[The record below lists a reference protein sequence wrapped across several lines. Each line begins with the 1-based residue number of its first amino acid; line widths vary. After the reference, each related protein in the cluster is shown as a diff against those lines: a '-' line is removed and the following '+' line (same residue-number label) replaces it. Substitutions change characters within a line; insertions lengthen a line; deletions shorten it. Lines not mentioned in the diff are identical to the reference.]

1 MSLTGTSMFQ
11 EFRKHGNDST
21 IGHAGAAYLFKE
33 MQGQT
38 FTS

>member
-21 IGHAGAAYLFKE
+21 IGHAGAAYLVKE